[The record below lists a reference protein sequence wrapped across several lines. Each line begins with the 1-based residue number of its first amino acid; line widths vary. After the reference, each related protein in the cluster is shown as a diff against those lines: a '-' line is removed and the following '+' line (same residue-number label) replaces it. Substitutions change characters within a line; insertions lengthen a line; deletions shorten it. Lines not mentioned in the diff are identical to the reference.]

1 MFPVPSVTVR
11 AEKGRLMAVHRGTA
25 PTHAEETS
33 YDELDEAPVRDEAT
47 VRDDEAAREEAA
59 REEVVARD
67 RDLARRRY
75 GGTNWGA
82 CFFGWLVAIALTIL
96 LTSIVGAVLAAV
108 GSSTNVTQSDAQQ
121 QAGTIGVAAAITL
134 FVVLV
139 IGYYAG
145 GYVAGRMSRFS
156 GGRQGLGVWLIG
168 IAVTLVAVA
177 LGAIFG
183 HQYNLLDRVDLPR
196 IPLSTEQLG
205 WGGAVTAV
213 AVLVGTLL
221 AAVLGG
227 ALGRRYH
234 ARVDHAVAV

>member
-1 MFPVPSVTVR
+1 M
-11 AEKGRLMAVHRGTA
+11 AEHRG
-25 PTHAEETS
+25 PTTTHPTTS
-33 YDELDEAPVRDEAT
+33 EATTYDERDGVDRDDTEVRDERAAHH
-47 VRDDEAAREEAA
+47 EAAVREEAA
-59 REEVVARD
+59 AHDEAAAREQHA
-67 RDLARRRY
+67 LARRRF

-82 CFFGWLVAIALTIL
+82 CFFGWLVAIALTIV
-96 LTSIVGAVLAAV
+96 LTSIIGAILAAV
-108 GSSTNVTQSDAQQ
+108 GSSTNVTQSEAQR

-168 IAVTLVAVA
+168 LLVTLVAVA
-177 LGAIFG
+177 LGAAFG

-205 WGGAVTAV
+205 WGGAVTAA
-213 AVLVGTLL
+213 AVLVGTAL
-221 AAVLGG
+221 AAVMGG
-227 ALGRRYH
+227 TVGRRYH
-234 ARVDHAVAV
+234 AKVDNAVMR